1 MDSHLIPFLSLENLH
16 LREETFVKKIL
27 LPKAGP
33 WTLDLDTGGVVA
45 MAGRRQGDPREFT
58 LSRRSSGKTDTQK
71 KCVQLL
77 QIEGTLCCSRG
88 SSLALSSLLMWL
100 TGACQSD
107 HCPSRPSPILDNI

>member
-58 LSRRSSGKTDTQK
+58 LSRRSSGKTHTHKMCPTSPD
-71 KCVQLL
+71 
-77 QIEGTLCCSRG
+77 RRN
-88 SSLALSSLLMWL
+88 SLLFQRLQFGSVL
-100 TGACQSD
+100 TANVAYRSL
-107 HCPSRPSPILDNI
+107 SV